1 VEFVDG
7 SWKGHLGHPDMR
19 IPIQYALTVPERAPS
34 PARPFGLAGLDLTF
48 EEPDQ
53 ESFPAIGLAFAA
65 GREAGSSP
73 AVLNAADEV
82 AVAAFLDGRLGFLGI
97 TEVVSATLET
107 ADWRPLET
115 VEDVIA
121 ADRDGREI
129 AASFIAGA
137 C

>member
-1 VEFVDG
+1 
-7 SWKGHLGHPDMR
+7 M
-19 IPIQYALTVPERAPS
+19 
-34 PARPFGLAGLDLTF
+34 DLTF
-48 EEPDQ
+48 EAPDPV
-53 ESFPAIGLAFAA
+53 SFPALDLAFEA
-65 GREAGSSP
+65 GREGGSSP

-97 TEVVSATLET
+97 AEVVSATLET
-107 ADWRPLET
+107 ADWRALDS

-121 ADRDGREI
+121 ADREGREI